1 MGSAIKMGQLV
12 ELVRCNTKM
21 AGGLIQ
27 LIRDTEAER

>member
-1 MGSAIKMGQLV
+1 MGKRV
-12 ELVRCNTKM
+12 ELVRCNSKM